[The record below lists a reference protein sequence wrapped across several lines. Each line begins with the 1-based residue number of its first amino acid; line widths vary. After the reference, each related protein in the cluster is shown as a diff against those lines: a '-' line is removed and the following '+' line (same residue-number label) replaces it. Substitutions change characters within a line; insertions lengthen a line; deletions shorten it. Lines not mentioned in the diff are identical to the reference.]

1 MCNGWQD
8 RIYEGTGQ
16 CQFTQVDNSSLGTLD
31 VNYDPGWDC
40 CIFYKKCSGSPTGL
54 TREL

>member
-1 MCNGWQD
+1 MCNVWQD
-8 RIYEGTGQ
+8 RVKEGSGQ
-16 CQFTQVDNSSLGTLD
+16 CQFTQVGNSSLGTFD

-40 CIFYKKCSGSPTGL
+40 FIFYKKGSGSPKGL

>member
-16 CQFTQVDNSSLGTLD
+16 CQFTQVGNSSLGTLD